1 MIVIEFDMKKSLS
14 YWNAVKV
21 HAFPRT
27 KGQVAIVIACWLSL
41 YIPIT
46 IVMFVN
52 SIQLPYSRK
61 ISRTIN
67 FAVFKDFT
75 AA

>member
-21 HAFPRT
+21 HTFLRT

-41 YIPIT
+41 YIHIRNNCD
-46 IVMFVN
+46 VC
-52 SIQLPYSRK
+52 
-61 ISRTIN
+61 
-67 FAVFKDFT
+67 
-75 AA
+75 